1 MAVSIE
7 RGGMDDVGSLREL
20 WLQLH
25 HHHQEIGPQSGT
37 FTDDETSWKVRA
49 SNYRGW
55 LAAEGSFV
63 LLARDGEELVGY
75 ALVAVSP
82 GSDEDRD
89 AWVVPDR
96 VAELETMVVS
106 DGRRG
111 EGIGQRLLDEVD
123 AELERI
129 GVTEL
134 VVGLIPGNDGAQR
147 LYERHGFRQRWL
159 KLVKTAPG

>member
-1 MAVSIE
+1 MTVSID
-7 RGGMDDVGSLREL
+7 RGGPDDIDSLREL

-37 FTDDETSWKVRA
+37 FTDDETSWSVRA
-49 SNYRGW
+49 SNYRRW
-55 LAAEGSFV
+55 MADEGSFL

-96 VAELETMVVS
+96 VAEIETMVVAEGAR
-106 DGRRG
+106 GR
-111 EGIGQRLLDEVD
+111 GIGGRLLDEVD
-123 AELERI
+123 AELERMGI
-129 GVTEL
+129 TE
-134 VVGLIPGNDGAQR
+134 VAVGLIPGNDGAQR
-147 LYERHGFRQRWL
+147 LYEHHGFKRRWL
-159 KLVKTAPG
+159 KLVK

>member
-1 MAVSIE
+1 MTAVSIE
-7 RGGMDDVGSLREL
+7 RGRASDIDSLREL

-25 HHHQEIGPQSGT
+25 HHHQVIGPQSGT

-55 LAAEGSFV
+55 MADEGSFL

-96 VAELETMVVS
+96 VAELETLVVS
-106 DGRRG
+106 DGARG
-111 EGIGQRLLDEVD
+111 KGIGSRLLDEVD
-123 AELERI
+123 AELERSGI
-129 GVTEL
+129 SEV

-147 LYERHGFRQRWL
+147 LYERSGYKQRWL
-159 KLVKTAPG
+159 KLVKSR